1 MDKLLNNIFFFLLV
15 AFLLLMI
22 VCFYASVTIE
32 DLRTPRVTLASIKE
46 GALEY
51 SYSVSAR
58 AEATPD
64 TVILCENDGVVTKC
78 DRQGMTEMKKGDVI
92 ITIGET
98 DIVAPADGYLV
109 DLYFELGDSIK
120 AGEKICTYLKAVNMF
135 YVTVTVPKAKGESFE
150 VGDDVKGKAV
160 RDGKATSIKGSIKS
174 KELAANYTDYTFT
187 LAFDNTKGK
196 IEFGDSLDLELTRQ
210 GDAHDCVIPKS
221 ALFATDKE
229 DLYYVYLAE
238 ALEDG
243 RYDIYRYEVTVIE
256 ENDIYA
262 AIKRNFSKDKFVV
275 TSTTASLGSRAE
287 AIGE

>member
-1 MDKLLNNIFFFLLV
+1 MDKLLNNKFFFLLV
-15 AFLLLMI
+15 AFLLLII

-78 DRQGMTEMKKGDVI
+78 DQNEMTQMNKGDVI

-98 DIVAPADGYLV
+98 GIVAPADGYLV
-109 DLYFELGDSIK
+109 DLYFDLGDSVK
-120 AGEKICTYLKAVNMF
+120 TGEKVCTYLKAVNMV
-135 YVTVTVPKAKGESFE
+135 YVTVTVPKAKGETFE

-160 RDGKATSIKGSIKS
+160 RDGKATSIKGTIKS
-174 KELAANYTDYTFT
+174 KTLAANYTDYTFT

-196 IEFGDSLDLELTRQ
+196 IKFGDTLALELTRQ
-210 GDAHDCVIPKS
+210 SDAHDCVIPKS
-221 ALFATDKE
+221 ALFGTDKD

-238 ALEDG
+238 KLEDG

-256 ENDIYA
+256 QNDIYA
-262 AIKRNFSKDKFVV
+262 AISRNFSKDKFVV
-275 TSTTASLGSRAE
+275 TSTTASLGSHAE
-287 AIGE
+287 AIEE